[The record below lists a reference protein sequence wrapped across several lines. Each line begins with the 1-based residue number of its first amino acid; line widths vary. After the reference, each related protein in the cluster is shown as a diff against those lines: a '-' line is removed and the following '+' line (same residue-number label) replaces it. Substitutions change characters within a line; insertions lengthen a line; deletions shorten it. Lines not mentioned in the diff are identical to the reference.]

1 MIIISF
7 LCGCFQKIGVPQNGW
22 FIRKTPL
29 ELMILG
35 MEAFTHMFVLN
46 TLEPKVE
53 CLPVFVANS
62 NEMLVLWDDTYFQ
75 RLWCNMEVACFIK
88 HAGPERVRF
97 LPLWIAPWLLS
108 SMLLDLISATI
119 FEVLELSFPNWS
131 MAWVAQV
138 EAAVLALGS
147 PPELTRFFAAFFI
160 WMFSGLCYLPSSV
173 PSFFSFRARLRSHTL
188 LLEQMSSFRVQ
199 EAKCTEEWDRQLIEA
214 QVVEL
219 YRDTGKSAEVE
230 EHEHQHELERFNSYI
245 QGPLRKVVLKSIGD
259 ELSVPY
265 HLCLIAYLPMTFY
278 SAVNVLGCD
287 NGPCMRS
294 VKEGGFS
301 SLELYLM
308 VQAVAWLLC
317 MLLAFPMT
325 HPTLLFLLH
334 KFSPS
339 DDSPSSS
346 TFAALISCLVAFAY
360 GFFLGACIWGIAFCL
375 ADGITVIRLLVTVV
389 VLASLLFQ
397 TYMIF
402 LKPRGDQNKIGGGW
416 RTAGGSD
423 VVTTPPGPSCEKAMD
438 RSASKHKSDDIRRDI
453 RFTHF
458 THLYG
463 FTGSPFFHKV
473 DARHLSNQTSE
484 VFFG

>member
-1 MIIISF
+1 MFQNWQLQTGDFATGCCWCNWLLLPACYLPYKAGQESVYRRFSDQISLDNEYMICSYYIISIC
-7 LCGCFQKIGVPQNGW
+7 LYS
-22 FIRKTPL
+22 L
-29 ELMILG
+29 ELW
-35 MEAFTHMFVLN
+35 T
-46 TLEPKVE
+46 KVE

-62 NEMLVLWDDTYFQ
+62 SEMLVLWDDTYFQ

-138 EAAVLALGS
+138 EAAVLAMGS

-173 PSFFSFRARLRSHTL
+173 PSFFSFRAKLRSHTL

-199 EAKCTEEWDRQLIEA
+199 EAKCTEENDRHWIEE

-219 YRDTGKSAEVE
+219 YGDTAESAAGE
-230 EHEHQHELERFNSYI
+230 ECEHQHELERFNRYI

-287 NGPCMRS
+287 NGPCMVS

-301 SLELYLM
+301 SLEIYLM
-308 VQAVAWLLC
+308 VQAGAWFLC

-325 HPTLLFLLH
+325 YPTLLFCLQKL
-334 KFSPS
+334 SPS
-339 DDSPSSS
+339 DDSLPSSC
-346 TFAALISCLVAFAY
+346 AASIFCLVAFAY

-375 ADGITVIRLLVTVV
+375 ATGITVIRLAVAVV
-389 VLASLLFQ
+389 VLAFLLFQ
-397 TYMIF
+397 TYMTF
-402 LKPRGDQNKIGGGW
+402 LKPRGDQENKPMEADEEQNGTRSMRLAEVMVSPISHNNMVSQ
-416 RTAGGSD
+416 THNVSQ
-423 VVTTPPGPSCEKAMD
+423 PGCKA
-438 RSASKHKSDDIRRDI
+438 SGAC
-453 RFTHF
+453 
-458 THLYG
+458 
-463 FTGSPFFHKV
+463 
-473 DARHLSNQTSE
+473 
-484 VFFG
+484 

>member
-1 MIIISF
+1 
-7 LCGCFQKIGVPQNGW
+7 
-22 FIRKTPL
+22 
-29 ELMILG
+29 MILG
-35 MEAFTHMFVLN
+35 VEAFTHMSVLK
-46 TLEPKVE
+46 TLELKVE

-219 YRDTGKSAEVE
+219 YRDIGKSAEVE

-339 DDSPSSS
+339 DDSTSSS

-402 LKPRGDQNKIGGGW
+402 LKPRGDQNKIGGG
-416 RTAGGSD
+416 
-423 VVTTPPGPSCEKAMD
+423 
-438 RSASKHKSDDIRRDI
+438 
-453 RFTHF
+453 
-458 THLYG
+458 
-463 FTGSPFFHKV
+463 
-473 DARHLSNQTSE
+473 
-484 VFFG
+484 